1 MKTILTI
8 TMTSF
13 ILLMVCCDLVEVMA
27 KECKSVRPGSEL
39 YRTLLVPEKMDMKNS
54 SKMVN
59 ALCCIYTRVE
69 RSDDVDNFT
78 LVTYDKSKETHQK
91 NNFKDAYESVKS
103 SICSMYMGAEDC
115 NNKSQCMKKA
125 LKSTWMDNFK
135 ASFKK
140 YTSHTCGDSG
150 NNYSTEYSGMRKCI
164 KSCAKD
170 ENCMGLEIVPIN
182 NQYKCTKY
190 TEIPSQSKVNP
201 TNRKYRCYTKDN

>member
-1 MKTILTI
+1 MTNRKKRTKKITLRTRTKASNHQCKLLILVLNLIMLPTWMHYGLIFYALVLTI
-8 TMTSF
+8 INRCYAS
-13 ILLMVCCDLVEVMA
+13 
-27 KECKSVRPGSEL
+27 
-39 YRTLLVPEKMDMKNS
+39 
-54 SKMVN
+54 
-59 ALCCIYTRVE
+59 
-69 RSDDVDNFT
+69 
-78 LVTYDKSKETHQK
+78 
-91 NNFKDAYESVKS
+91 
-103 SICSMYMGAEDC
+103 CSMYMGAEDC

-201 TNRKYRCYTKDN
+201 TNRKYRCYTKDNWFTGGKWLYWY